1 MKTWTYEEITKKAE
15 ERIAGLMEK
24 ARGDNDSKM
33 RLMYADWAYGVLLGW
48 KDLTMG
54 WMNDG
59 DCERLEALTQKGGKS

>member
-1 MKTWTYEEITKKAE
+1 
-15 ERIAGLMEK
+15 MEK